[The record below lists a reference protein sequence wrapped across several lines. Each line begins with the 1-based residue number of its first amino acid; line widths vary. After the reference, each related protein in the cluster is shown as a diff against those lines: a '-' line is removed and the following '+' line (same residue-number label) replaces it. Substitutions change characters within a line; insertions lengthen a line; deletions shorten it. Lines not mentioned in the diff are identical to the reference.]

1 MKNRVV
7 VFPLIDSQR
16 YPEKFC
22 QIKIEGTIL
31 CHSFK
36 KIMFLSTGCPNTHED
51 SVNIL
56 YQRNYRISAYGNN
69 VVIVPELNTFQAK
82 NEEILQIN
90 DQIQV

>member
-1 MKNRVV
+1 
-7 VFPLIDSQR
+7 
-16 YPEKFC
+16 
-22 QIKIEGTIL
+22 
-31 CHSFK
+31 
-36 KIMFLSTGCPNTHED
+36 MFLSTGCPNTHED

-82 NEEILQIN
+82 NEDILQIN